1 MPHLHLSLQ
10 SGSNAVLK
18 KMCRQYSADEF
29 KEKIELIKSRLDRP
43 AITADVIV
51 GFPGETDADFEATI
65 ELAKEADFAKM
76 HVFSFSKR
84 PGTVAAGLPVA
95 SPRGEQGAV
104 NNRVIKER
112 SQILRDLDAEL
123 GYKFRQQFVGETA
136 EILVENSDGQCK
148 GRSERYFM
156 VYLEKTKE
164 DLQKGELV
172 RVKLVKNSAN
182 GLIGQVGRRDN

>member
-1 MPHLHLSLQ
+1 
-10 SGSNAVLK
+10 
-18 KMCRQYSADEF
+18 
-29 KEKIELIKSRLDRP
+29 
-43 AITADVIV
+43 
-51 GFPGETDADFEATI
+51 
-65 ELAKEADFAKM
+65 
-76 HVFSFSKR
+76 
-84 PGTVAAGLPVA
+84 
-95 SPRGEQGAV
+95 
-104 NNRVIKER
+104 
-112 SQILRDLDAEL
+112 LRDLDAEL

-182 GLIGQVGRRDN
+182 GLIGQVERRDN